1 MKQLNF
7 TILFAV
13 LMSMVGAKAFAYD
26 FAVKNKDDVT
36 IYYLKTSN
44 TEVAVT
50 HTIFFDTEEDNSNT
64 YTGNVVIPSSVT
76 YNEITYSVTS
86 IGDKAFIYC
95 SGLTSVTIPNSV
107 TSISDEAFAYCS
119 GLTSVTIPNS
129 VISIGKYA
137 FEGTAWYNNQPD
149 GVVYVG
155 KILYKYKGTMSAN
168 TKIVINEGTL
178 TISGVAFEGCTGLTS
193 IEIPNSVT
201 FIGEYAF
208 SSCTGLTSIE
218 IPNSVNSIGE
228 YAFTDCTGLPSIIIP
243 NSVSSI
249 GGGVFYECTG
259 LTSATIGNSV
269 TSIGIQMFYGCTGL
283 TSIEIPNSVTSIGND
298 AFRNCSGLTSVTIG
312 NSVTR
317 IDEGAFWECGSL
329 SQVTSKIST
338 PFDVNAFDSN
348 IVTLV
353 VPKDS
358 RSDYK
363 KVKGWSYFAFIY
375 EEGEIMYD
383 MEQTD
388 EQGVCYSLRQAD
400 DDGFYYAVTGHT
412 DDLKSEIVIPAD
424 IDGCPVKTIDDLGI
438 GAFKGC
444 SNLTSVK
451 IGKNVRSIGDHA
463 FFECASLSSVTLS
476 QNLESIGDF
485 AFACELESNY
495 CPITSIAIPH
505 SVKTIGNDA
514 FSCCRNLTL
523 VSFEVDKDGNTC
535 LTSIG
540 SEAFSWCSLISITIP
555 NSVTKIE
562 NWAFAHNKKLTTAI
576 LGKGITKIVCNTF
589 EGCGNLVS
597 VTIPDGVTSIQNY
610 AFMGCQSLTS
620 IKLPKSLT
628 TMGEYVFS
636 GCPLKS
642 IELPNAFTAIPD
654 NLFND
659 NDLKYIKLGNNVK
672 SIGKNAFGS
681 TGPVI
686 EIGTSTPPTIANDA
700 FPNVEYLADVNVIV
714 PDAAAETAYR
724 KAAVWKEMT
733 FTNQNNVS
741 EVTVDTPG
749 ELDYELITDCNMQP
763 AKVVSLKVKGTIN
776 AKDFNQMRTNM
787 KSLLRLDLSDCD
799 ITEIPEGALKGKT
812 QLQDLILPTKL
823 KTIGNYAFNG
833 CTYLMGKL
841 NLPSGV
847 TSIGDYAFE
856 GTYYTSVALPKKLQT
871 IGSYAFSNL
880 PIKQKII
887 LPDALISIGDYAF
900 AETQISGHAEFPDG
914 IKYLGA
920 GAFRNTQIN
929 PVSLPD
935 NPNGITSISRE
946 LFQGCSS
953 FDYIY
958 IPENITEVSG
968 YAFDGCSELKY
979 VRMSPNLETLGEY
992 AFQNT
997 QLEYLKVPSKVE
1009 ILSEGVLRDC
1019 KSLESLSLPANLK
1032 LIESE
1037 ALMGCSA
1044 LHNLSIEAIEPP
1056 TIDKSSIRGIN
1067 TDLCVISIPT
1077 QSYKAYVLAEYWG
1090 QFVQMRNDI
1099 AVETEGNGEIAFES
1113 VEEGEEETAG
1123 SRRRAQSVTEE
1134 ESMTIANNGSSL
1146 YVPQNGKV
1154 RFIIIP
1160 GEGEKLL
1167 SATLDGEDIMPYI
1180 VNGVYTAT
1188 ADKKN
1193 AKLVVKFSDTEQ
1205 SVVTVTSCSRKYGE
1219 ANPTFKYTV
1228 TGGALVGTPEI
1239 TCEATKTSPVG
1250 EYTINIAKGSI
1261 TNKNVT
1267 LNGGT
1272 LTIEKAP
1279 LKITAKDYTIKQGE
1293 ALPTFEATYEGFKND
1308 ETESVLTKKP
1318 TFTTTATSESDPDVY
1333 DIIVSA
1339 AEAQNYEI
1347 SYAKGHLTITEA
1359 DGILGISVEHPA
1371 DVYDLQGNKVGSKMT
1386 TLKDLSKGVYIIN
1399 GKKVLVR

>member
-50 HTIFFDTEEDNSNT
+50 WNNMGPS
-64 YTGNVVIPSSVT
+64 YGGNVVIPSSVT
-76 YNEITYSVTS
+76 YDEVIYNVTS
-86 IGDKAFIYC
+86 IGTWAFCECTGLTSVTIPNSITSIDEYSFTEC
-95 SGLTSVTIPNSV
+95 SSLTSVTIPNSV
-107 TSISDEAFAYCS
+107 TSIGEAAFSDCI
-119 GLTSVTIPNS
+119 GLTSIEIPNS
-129 VISIGKYA
+129 VSSIGKCA
-137 FEGTAWYNNQPD
+137 FDGTGWYNNQPD
-149 GVVYVG
+149 GMVYVG
-155 KILYKYKGTMSAN
+155 KILYNYKGTMPAN
-168 TKIVINEGTL
+168 TEIVVNEGTL
-178 TISGVAFEGCTGLTS
+178 AIAGGAFEGCTGLTS

-228 YAFTDCTGLPSIIIP
+228 YAFTDCTGLTSIIIP

-249 GGGVFYECTG
+249 GGGVFYGCTG

-283 TSIEIPNSVTSIGND
+283 TSIEIPNSVTRIGD
-298 AFRNCSGLTSVTIG
+298 EAF
-312 NSVTR
+312 
-317 IDEGAFWECGSL
+317 F
-329 SQVTSKIST
+329 
-338 PFDVNAFDSN
+338 
-348 IVTLV
+348 
-353 VPKDS
+353 
-358 RSDYK
+358 
-363 KVKGWSYFAFIY
+363 
-375 EEGEIMYD
+375 
-383 MEQTD
+383 
-388 EQGVCYSLRQAD
+388 
-400 DDGFYYAVTGHT
+400 
-412 DDLKSEIVIPAD
+412 
-424 IDGCPVKTIDDLGI
+424 
-438 GAFKGC
+438 GC

-485 AFACELESNY
+485 AFACVLESNY

-514 FSCCRNLTL
+514 FFCCRNLTL

-540 SEAFSWCSLISITIP
+540 NNAFRACSLTSITIP
-555 NSVTKIE
+555 NSVTTIGSGAFE
-562 NWAFAHNKKLTTAI
+562 NNQKLTTAI
-576 LGKGITKIVCNTF
+576 LGNGITEIKSNTF
-589 EGCGNLVS
+589 YRCSALTS
-597 VTIPDGVTSIQNY
+597 VIIPDKVSSIRSY
-610 AFMGCQSLTS
+610 AFGYCALTS

-929 PVSLPD
+929 PVSLPN

-1167 SATLDGEDIMPYI
+1167 SATLDGKDIMPYI
-1180 VNGVYTAT
+1180 VDGVYTAT

-1193 AKLVVKFSDTEQ
+1193 EKLVVKFSDTEQ